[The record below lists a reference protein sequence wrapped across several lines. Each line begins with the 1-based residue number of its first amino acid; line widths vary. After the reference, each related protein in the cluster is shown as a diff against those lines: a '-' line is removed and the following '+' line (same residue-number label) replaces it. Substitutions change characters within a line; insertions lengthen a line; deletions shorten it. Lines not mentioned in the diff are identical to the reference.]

1 MTIEDRRGAA
11 YHEAGHIAVA
21 WALGLKIGAVAIGID
36 GDNSKGKSEIAHD
49 KPLPLIDKIAVC
61 AAGLEAQSVFGVPAH
76 RYAGA
81 MDEAKII
88 ELTEDLDEK
97 ARLALRNEGYQ
108 RAHELIVAHAAKVD
122 RIAKCLLADGS
133 INQTNIRGLLE

>member
-1 MTIEDRRGAA
+1 MPDTRFSGSISSSNPWPLVLCLVGVDYFSTLA
-11 YHEAGHIAVA
+11 Y
-21 WALGLKIGAVAIGID
+21 
-36 GDNSKGKSEIAHD
+36 
-49 KPLPLIDKIAVC
+49 LPSIAVC